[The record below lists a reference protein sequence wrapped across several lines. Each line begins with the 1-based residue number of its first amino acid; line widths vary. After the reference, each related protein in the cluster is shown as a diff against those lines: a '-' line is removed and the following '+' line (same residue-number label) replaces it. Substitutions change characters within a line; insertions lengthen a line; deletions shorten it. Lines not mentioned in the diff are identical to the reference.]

1 MRRWVA
7 AWGVGG
13 AVVLATAVSACGEK
27 TRDAGSPAEQ
37 LARGQALYADLC
49 ASCHGARGEGGV
61 GPRLR
66 DYANATRGEPELTR
80 TIDERMPPGAPEKCD
95 GDCPPS
101 IAKYILTNFVG
112 EVTCTAPVPVARGL
126 RLLNRRE
133 LEATL
138 ADLFGAPAATT
149 GPSTPPGTCGAVTF
163 TYDPKGRATNRV
175 HVAGS
180 FNGWPGTV
188 AAGGWELQKSGA
200 TFSTTRTLPN
210 GSHAYK
216 LVLDESSWIADPN
229 VTRRG
234 PDGFGGEN
242 SLIDVNCTSNP
253 SSPPSTTQAP
263 SFADLFAAWPKE
275 SRPDGFSFDTHGPSR
290 VSSSPLAEATFRMSK
305 DASSR
310 VDIPK
315 LMACTKGVD
324 DTCAK
329 DFVARFG
336 KRAFRRPLS
345 ADESRRYESMVLAGT
360 DRVKGAR
367 LVVRAMLGS
376 PAFLYRTETG
386 SPRPDGTFVL
396 TPWETASAISYALVG
411 SMPDDELFSAAEKG
425 ELSTVAGREKQARRL
440 LASPR
445 LRDTLGTFAL
455 EWLGAES
462 IGDVE
467 KNAALYPDDS
477 PALRASMREEAKRF
491 FNHVVFDGSHRA
503 SELFTA
509 NYTFVD
515 GRLAKLYG
523 MQAPADPSA
532 FERRDYPDRAR
543 AGVMGQASVLAT
555 TAHSDQT
562 SPIRRGL
569 FVRRN
574 LLCQDLPPPPPNAGT
589 VPKIDPSATTRER
602 FAQHTANPFCATC
615 HRHIDPVGFGFERF
629 DPIGR
634 LRDTEGG
641 KPIDAKGDMSDV
653 EGLGTGTHA
662 SFTDLASLGVT
673 LGASHAAE
681 ACVAKQLYRFTR
693 GVKET
698 DGCAT
703 KPYEKRFAE
712 HGGDVRELLVDLVS
726 SEEFTVRK

>member
-1 MRRWVA
+1 MRRWIA

-13 AVVLATAVSACGEK
+13 VVVLSTALSACGEK
-27 TRDAGSPAEQ
+27 TRESASPAEQ

-49 ASCHGARGEGGV
+49 ASCHGASGEGGV

-66 DYANATRGEPELTR
+66 DYANATRGEAELTR
-80 TIDERMPPGAPEKCD
+80 VIDERMPQGAPEKCD
-95 GDCPPS
+95 GDCPPA
-101 IAKYILTNFVG
+101 IAKYILANFVG
-112 EVTCTAPVPVARGL
+112 EVVCSAPVPGARGV

-133 LEATL
+133 LEATVT
-138 ADLFGAPAATT
+138 DLFGAPASTS
-149 GPSTPPGTCGAVTF
+149 GPSTPSTCGSVTF
-163 TYDPKGRATNRV
+163 TFDPKGRATNRV

-188 AAGGWELQKSGA
+188 AAGGWELQKSGG
-200 TFSTTRTLPN
+200 TFSTTRTLPD

-216 LVLDESSWIADPN
+216 LVLDESQWIADPN

-242 SLIDVNCTSNP
+242 SLIDVSCASTP
-253 SSPPSTTQAP
+253 SSPGPATGAG
-263 SFADLFAAWPKE
+263 SFADLFATWPKE
-275 SRPDGFSFDTHGPSR
+275 SRPEGFAFDTHGPSR
-290 VSSSPLAEATFRMSK
+290 VSSSPLAEATFRMAK
-305 DASSR
+305 DAASR
-310 VDIPK
+310 VDVAK
-315 LMACTKGVD
+315 LMACSKAVD
-324 DTCAK
+324 DACAK

-345 ADESRRYESMVLAGT
+345 ADELRRYETMVLSSA
-360 DRVKGAR
+360 DRTRGAR
-367 LVVRAMLGS
+367 LVVRSMLGS

-386 SPRPDGTFVL
+386 TARPDGSFVL
-396 TPWETASAISYALVG
+396 TSWEIASAMSYALVG
-411 SMPDDELFSAAEKG
+411 SMPDDELFAAAERG

-440 LASPR
+440 LGSPR
-445 LRDTLGTFAL
+445 ARDTLGTFAV

-462 IGDVE
+462 VGDVE
-467 KNAALYPDDS
+467 KNAALFPDDS
-477 PALRASMREEAKRF
+477 PALRASMREETKRF
-491 FNHVVFDGSHRA
+491 FTHVVFDGSHRTN
-503 SELFTA
+503 ELFTA
-509 NYTFVD
+509 SYTFVD

-523 MQAPADPSA
+523 MQAPEDPSA
-532 FERRDYPDRAR
+532 FERREYPDRAR
-543 AGVMGQASVLAT
+543 AGVMGHASVLAT

-589 VPKIDPSATTRER
+589 VPKVDPSATTRER

-634 LRDTEGG
+634 LRDSEAG
-641 KPIDAKGDMSDV
+641 KPVDAKGDMTDV
-653 EGLGTGTHA
+653 EALGTGTHA
-662 SFTDLASLGVT
+662 PFTDLASLGAT
-673 LGASHAAE
+673 LGASRAAE

-693 GVKET
+693 GVKEKDSCVT
-698 DGCAT
+698 R
-703 KPYEKRFAE
+703 PYEKRLAE
-712 HGGDVRELLVDLVS
+712 RGGDVRELLVDLVS
-726 SEEFTVRK
+726 AEDFTVRK